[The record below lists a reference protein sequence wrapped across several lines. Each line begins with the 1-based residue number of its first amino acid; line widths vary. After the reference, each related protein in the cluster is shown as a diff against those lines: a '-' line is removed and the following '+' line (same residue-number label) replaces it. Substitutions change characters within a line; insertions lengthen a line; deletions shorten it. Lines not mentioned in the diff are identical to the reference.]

1 LVYIFVSARYPRLL
15 DRLFASRLRLDADD
29 EDFFGA
35 FAVDP
40 LRPAAEIEAAYGAEL
55 RPEERAMTISQL
67 LAARLDGYLEY
78 ADRVSLGPIDLI
90 VRDVDDDGNVVSVG
104 LSLEPQP
111 AASSMPLLLTAGELR
126 DRAIWLLRALWGAPA
141 VHRRQE
147 PEAHEPDAAP
157 ARESAPGD
165 PS

>member
-1 LVYIFVSARYPRLL
+1 
-15 DRLFASRLRLDADD
+15 
-29 EDFFGA
+29 
-35 FAVDP
+35 
-40 LRPAAEIEAAYGAEL
+40 
-55 RPEERAMTISQL
+55 MTISQL
-67 LAARLDGYLEY
+67 LVSRLDGYLEY

-126 DRAIWLLRALWGAPA
+126 DRAIRLLRALWGASA
-141 VHRRQE
+141 TSRRLE

-157 ARESAPGD
+157 AREPAPGD
-165 PS
+165 RS